1 MPLLSTL
8 KQILRQL
15 KLRELSTRQK
25 LYLAMILISCCLV
38 FYAVG
43 IITNFF
49 ASPVFSM
56 FFVISYDTAHNI
68 VSYVAIAVAVGLSI
82 AALAISLVKRRKSV
96 LLLEPEYEPVI
107 DVVEAPGESL
117 VQEASSVDDQKIGS
131 DAEGHGAEQEDE
143 LNKQPVMRSTMK
155 ALSQAYT
162 HPNTNNNAANNQE
175 PVLLLFHDQLTCPTC
190 KREFSNPVF
199 MLDYSGLRPRL
210 IRRCPYCDMPADSQN
225 AATEYSYS
233 ESSISVET

>member
-1 MPLLSTL
+1 MLLL
-8 KQILRQL
+8 GMFNQMLGRLQFG
-15 KLRELSTRQK
+15 ELTKMQK
-25 LYLAMILISCCLV
+25 LYVALLLISCCLV

-56 FFVISYDTAHNI
+56 FFFISYDTAHNI
-68 VSYVAIAVAVGLSI
+68 VSYVAIAVAVSLSI

-107 DVVEAPGESL
+107 DVADAPGEGL
-117 VQEASSVDDQKIGS
+117 VQATSSVDDQKVSSNSKGY
-131 DAEGHGAEQEDE
+131 DAEQEDE
-143 LNKQPVMRSTMK
+143 LDKQLIMRSTMK
-155 ALSQAYT
+155 ATSHVYG
-162 HPNTNNNAANNQE
+162 HPTNTNDAANNQE

-190 KREFSNPVF
+190 KREFNNPIF

-225 AATEYSYS
+225 AATEYGYS